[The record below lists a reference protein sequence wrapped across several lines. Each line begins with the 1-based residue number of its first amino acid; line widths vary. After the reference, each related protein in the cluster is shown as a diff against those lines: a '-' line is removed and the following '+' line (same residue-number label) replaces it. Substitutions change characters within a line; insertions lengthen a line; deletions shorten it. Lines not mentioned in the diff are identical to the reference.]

1 MSEVGSTARIA
12 AFRQLDDLAPPQ
24 LLRYLPDYQ
33 VVVCTACQYAVQ
45 PHGILRHL
53 KEIHHILRGRRR
65 KYSHYV
71 AGLSLRDPKDVL
83 PPKRADQFPVP
94 YLPVEPGLQ
103 CLSPGCSY
111 LCASVKRMQSHW
123 KSEHRRRGDDGRDW
137 RPVPLQTFFRGNL
150 LRYFTHETV
159 QLSQMMSCPIEPP
172 IDGPSA
178 NKLGAGLD
186 SMDTALLDYYLRYTY
201 QSFTTNEETDKV
213 WRLIVPCLAQQ
224 NNFLLHGLLAC
235 TSLHRAYMSPG
246 RPDQEKAFLLRA
258 YHHQDTALPQFRYAI
273 QHPTEDNCNAIL
285 AFAYLLVVYSFAA
298 DQPECSESV
307 SSTDSLFLVN
317 HNVGGDVESGSI
329 LRSWLYFLRAGC
341 SMLCDVWE
349 PLQEGPVQALLEA
362 WDIDLGDNPDRSC
375 LKCLLSVIPDES
387 VATGGTG
394 NASESNSLWTEEV
407 TATYRQ
413 AAIELSRSFA
423 YVHAQGGFPTTWD
436 ILRIWPM
443 EVSLE
448 YMALLQHRH
457 PGALILLAHY
467 CILLK
472 QMEKHWYFEGR
483 AATLIRVIQRQ
494 LKSDWHFFIQ
504 EPLKIVLGVTQED
517 HSHRGARSTQA
528 GVFSEH
534 SMPDP
539 PNLTIWS

>member
-1 MSEVGSTARIA
+1 MSEVDSTASIA
-12 AFRQLDDLAPPQ
+12 ASRQLDDLAPSQ

-53 KEIHHILRGRRR
+53 KDIHHILRGRRR

-71 AGLSLRDPKDVL
+71 ASLSLRDPKDVL
-83 PPKRADQFPVP
+83 PPNRADQFPVP
-94 YLPVEPGLQ
+94 NLPVEPGLQ
-103 CLSPGCSY
+103 CLSRGCLY

-123 KSEHRRRGDDGRDW
+123 RSEHRRRGDDGRDW
-137 RPVPLQTFFRGNL
+137 RPVPIQTFFRGNL
-150 LRYFTHETV
+150 LRYFT
-159 QLSQMMSCPIEPP
+159 SQTTSCSIEPSMNTP
-172 IDGPSA
+172 QF
-178 NKLGAGLD
+178 NNLGASLD
-186 SMDTALLDYYLRYTY
+186 SMDTALMDYYLRHTY

-224 NNFLLHGLLAC
+224 NSFLLHGLLAC

-258 YHHQDTALPQFRYAI
+258 YRHQDTALSQFRYAI

-298 DQPECSESV
+298 DRPECPESV
-307 SSTDSLFLVN
+307 WRTDSLFLVD
-317 HNVGGDVESGSI
+317 HSGGEDAEPGSI

-349 PLQEGPVQALLEA
+349 QLQESPVRALLEA
-362 WDIDLGDNPDRSC
+362 WDIELGDDPDHSC
-375 LKCLLSVIPDES
+375 LKCLLSVIPNES
-387 VATGGTG
+387 AATGDIG
-394 NASESNSLWTEEV
+394 NTSESNSPWTEEV
-407 TATYRQ
+407 TVIYRQ
-413 AAIELSRSFA
+413 AAFELSRSFA
-423 YVHAQGGFPTTWD
+423 YVRARREFLTTWD

-443 EVSLE
+443 KVSLE
-448 YMALLQHRH
+448 YMSLLHQGH
-457 PGALILLAHY
+457 PGALVLLAHY

-483 AATLIRVIQRQ
+483 AASLIRVIQRQ
-494 LKSDWHFFIQ
+494 LTPGWHSFIQ
-504 EPLKIVLGVTQED
+504 EPLTMVLGLAEEEN
-517 HSHRGARSTQA
+517 SHRGDRSSQA
-528 GVFSEH
+528 SVLSGYA
-534 SMPDP
+534 MPDLP
-539 PNLTIWS
+539 DLTFWS